1 MPSNVHIF
9 QKIKA
14 ICDIRNISI
23 VNIYNFILVKN
34 KNMLRTIEPQKGF
47 WIKTLSLKSNLDVL
61 IKKKS
66 VRYSRKQQSGKA
78 FTNVKVVL
86 GGLELFDHPLWL
98 IYFSSHLPTLF
109 SGQNLQELQRESHS
123 SQISEPKA
131 SLGETCWE
139 SNPQPDWHFT
149 NGNPRNL
156 LGKSQDNKLL
166 NMLYFE
172 LKNYLLNNAA
182 QLNHI
187 PN

>member
-1 MPSNVHIF
+1 MPWNVHIF
-9 QKIKA
+9 QKIEA
-14 ICDIRNISI
+14 IRDICNI
-23 VNIYNFILVKN
+23 FILVKN
-34 KNMLRTIEPQKGF
+34 KNMLRTFWASTWLLNKNVEPQ
-47 WIKTLSLKSNLDVL
+47 IKFRRSY
-61 IKKKS
+61 KKKS